1 MSQEQQQEPNIQKSA
16 RWARI
21 AILTLTTIAPV
32 ARTIAGRLQQRSQSA
47 RQAALQRGGEL
58 IEAGQ
63 EAAQTTQAEFQR
75 RLDEFTA
82 ASRKIAGEQAHQ
94 LQKQAR
100 QLKEQTKML
109 RRALRAEA
117 SQRRHMQKAT
127 RAAQRRSVEWGRDIL
142 SRGEELTSNLV
153 AQGNKISQDVI
164 ERGSAV
170 THDLAKRGERLL
182 QPVRKQS
189 RTFWTVVGFGVGFM
203 AAATATYVLIRRR
216 QAAVAEDEEDE
227 QIELPTHGV
236 NSASQSKPAG
246 EIRHVEGD
254 GAAVATAQKVEAP
267 AEAAFVGL
275 KSTKRYYTR
284 EDFNEQFAQAEGD
297 DIVYFASADEAK
309 KQGYTAM

>member
-1 MSQEQQQEPNIQKSA
+1 MSQESQQEPNIQKSA

-21 AILTLTTIAPV
+21 ALLTLTTIAPV
-32 ARTIAGRLQQRSQSA
+32 VRTIAGRLQQRSQSA
-47 RQAALQRGGEL
+47 RQAALERGGEL
-58 IEAGQ
+58 LAAGQ
-63 EAAQTTQAEFQR
+63 ETAQTTQAELQR
-75 RLDEFTA
+75 RLDEFST
-82 ASRKIAGEQAHQ
+82 ASRQIVSEQARQ

-100 QLKEQTKML
+100 QLKGQTQML

-117 SQRRHMQKAT
+117 GQRRQLQKAT
-127 RAAQRRSVEWGRDIL
+127 REAQRRSVEWGRDLL

-153 AQGNKISQDVI
+153 AQGGKISQDVI

-170 THDLAKRGERLL
+170 THDLAERGERLL

-189 RTFWTVVGFGVGFM
+189 RTFWMVMGFGVGLM

-216 QAAVAEDEEDE
+216 QAALADEEDE
-227 QIELPTHGV
+227 QIELPTHAV

-246 EIRHVEGD
+246 EIRHVDGE
-254 GAAVATAQKVEAP
+254 GAAVATAQKIEAP
-267 AEAAFVGL
+267 TDAAFVGL

-284 EDFNEQFAQAEGD
+284 EDFNEQYSQASGD

-309 KQGYTAM
+309 NQGYSAM

>member
-1 MSQEQQQEPNIQKSA
+1 MSQETQQGQGIRKSA

-21 AILTLTTIAPV
+21 TILTLTTIAPV
-32 ARTIAGRLQQRSQSA
+32 VRAIAGRLQQRSQAA
-47 RQAALQRGGEL
+47 RQTALERGGEL
-58 IEAGQ
+58 LAAGQ
-63 EAAQTTQAEFQR
+63 ETAQTTQAEFQR

-117 SQRRHMQKAT
+117 SQRRQLQKAT
-127 RAAQRRSVEWGRDIL
+127 REVQRRGVDWGRDIL
-142 SRGEELTSNLV
+142 NRGEELTSNLI
-153 AQGNKISQDVI
+153 AQGGKISQDVI

-170 THDLAKRGERLL
+170 THDLAERGERL
-182 QPVRKQS
+182 VRKRS
-189 RTFWTVVGFGVGFM
+189 RTFWMVAGFGVGLM

-216 QAAVAEDEEDE
+216 QAAVVEEEDE
-227 QIELPTHGV
+227 RIELPTHGV
-236 NSASQSKPAG
+236 NNASQSKPAG
-246 EIRHVEGD
+246 EIRRVDGEG
-254 GAAVATAQKVEAP
+254 ATVATAQKVEVP
-267 AEAAFVGL
+267 AAAAFVGL

-284 EDFNEQFAQAEGD
+284 EDFNEQFVQAEGD

>member
-1 MSQEQQQEPNIQKSA
+1 MSQETQQEQSIRKSA

-21 AILTLTTIAPV
+21 AILTLTTVAPV
-32 ARTIAGRLQQRSQSA
+32 VRAVAGRLQQRSQTA
-47 RQAALQRGGEL
+47 RHTALERGDEL
-58 IEAGQ
+58 LAAGQ
-63 EAAQTTQAEFQR
+63 ETAQITQAEFQR

-117 SQRRHMQKAT
+117 SQRRQLQKAT
-127 RAAQRRSVEWGRDIL
+127 REVQRRGVDWGRDIL
-142 SRGEELTSNLV
+142 NRGEELTSNLI
-153 AQGNKISQDVI
+153 AQGGKISQDVI

-170 THDLAKRGERLL
+170 THDLAERGERLL

-189 RTFWTVVGFGVGFM
+189 RTFWMVVGFGVGLM

-216 QAAVAEDEEDE
+216 QAAVVEKEDE

-246 EIRHVEGD
+246 EIRRMDGD
-254 GAAVATAQKVEAP
+254 GAAVATAQKVEAA